1 MYNIMVGET
10 IMIPTFETGSM
21 LLTFVTMGKML
32 ESRAK
37 ANTLSIMQSLM
48 SLQPSEAVVVTF
60 PNPNPSSP
68 PSADPSYDT
77 YSSKTV
83 DQSSLKKG
91 DVVLLSPH
99 TTAPCDGTVLHAK
112 PHIFIDESYIT
123 GESFPVK
130 KTKNS
135 SVIGGTKITSGT
147 AFMVATSVGSETV
160 LNKIVELV
168 QQAQETQAP
177 IQLFADRI
185 TAVFTP
191 AVLSISAVTFLT
203 WIVCSGSFL
212 MAFMR

>member
-112 PHIFIDESYIT
+112 PHIFIDESYIMRLRA
-123 GESFPVK
+123 SF
-130 KTKNS
+130 
-135 SVIGGTKITSGT
+135 
-147 AFMVATSVGSETV
+147 
-160 LNKIVELV
+160 
-168 QQAQETQAP
+168 
-177 IQLFADRI
+177 
-185 TAVFTP
+185 
-191 AVLSISAVTFLT
+191 
-203 WIVCSGSFL
+203 
-212 MAFMR
+212 